1 MENQKKKGGN
11 TSIKNN
17 HFALWLSKKIGKK
30 KEFQNRFCV
39 YENGIK
45 IKKWNDRDL
54 YRWCHKRNFP
64 KIPVLAELIND
75 IHLYTGIDKCTLMTE
90 CLTALQK
97 DYKDFKLG
105 KKRS

>member
-1 MENQKKKGGN
+1 MHEEKKKGGN

-17 HFALWLSKKIGKK
+17 HFASWLAKKIGSKK
-30 KEFQNRFCV
+30 DFQNRFAI

-64 KIPVLAELIND
+64 KAPIMGELINELY
-75 IHLYTGIDKCTLMTE
+75 LYTGQPKCDLMIE
-90 CLTALQK
+90 CLDALSK
-97 DYKDFKLG
+97 DIRDFKIEQS
-105 KKRS
+105 KS

>member
-17 HFALWLSKKIGKK
+17 HFAIWLAKKIGQKK
-30 KEFQNRFCV
+30 VFQDRFAV
-39 YENGIK
+39 YENGNK

-64 KIPVLAELIND
+64 KVPILAELLND
-75 IHLYTGIDKCTLMTE
+75 LHLYTGQNKCDLILE
-90 CLTALQK
+90 CLNALQK
-97 DYKDFKLG
+97 DYKEFELG